1 MPKAVRFS
9 EYGDVDVLDVVDVP
23 RPEPRAGEVLVRVR
37 AVGINPGES
46 KIRQGLL
53 HARWPATFPSGQ
65 GSDLAGVVEELG
77 PSVDDWGVGDEVLGF
92 TDRRASQAEYV
103 VVEASHLAPKPPE
116 VSWEV
121 AGSLAVAG
129 GTAYAAVEAVSAGES
144 DTVVVAGAAGGV
156 GSIAVQ
162 LARLAGATVVGIAG
176 HDNQGWLTD
185 HGVLPVLYGEGV
197 GERIRKAV
205 DRVDAF
211 IDTYGDHYVELALEL
226 GVDPARVDTIVRFDA
241 VEKYGVKAD
250 GSAAGTEAGVLRDL
264 ARLVAEGRL
273 EVPIARAYP
282 LGQVRDAYRLLETGH
297 VRGKIV
303 LVP

>member
-23 RPEPRAGEVLVRVR
+23 RPEPGAGEVLVRVK
-37 AVGINPGES
+37 AAGINPGES
-46 KIRQGLL
+46 KIRTGLL

-65 GSDLAGVVEELG
+65 GSDLAGVVEALG
-77 PSVDDWGVGDEVLGF
+77 PGVDGRSVGDEVLGYV
-92 TDRRASQAEYV
+92 DNRASQAEYV
-103 VVEASHLAPKPPE
+103 VVNKDHLAPKPPE

-121 AGSLAVAG
+121 AGSLPIAG
-129 GTAYAAVEAVSAGES
+129 GTAYAAVRAVSAAEG

-176 HDNQGWLTD
+176 RDNQGWLAD
-185 HGVLPVLYGEGV
+185 HGVLPVLYGDGV
-197 GERIRKAV
+197 EERIGKAV
-205 DRVDAF
+205 DHVDAF
-211 IDTYGDHYVELALEL
+211 VDAYGDGYVEMALGL
-226 GVDPARVDTIVRFDA
+226 GIEPARVDTIVRFDA
-241 VEKYGVKAD
+241 VEKYGVKSE
-250 GSAAGTEAGVLRDL
+250 GSAAGTEAGVLGEL
-264 ARLVAEGRL
+264 ARLVAQGRL

-282 LGQVRDAYRLLETGH
+282 LAQVRDAYRLLETGH

-303 LVP
+303 LVT

>member
-23 RPEPRAGEVLVRVR
+23 RPEPGAGEVLIRVK
-37 AVGINPGES
+37 AAGINPGES
-46 KIRQGLL
+46 KIRAGLL
-53 HARWPATFPSGQ
+53 HAMWPATFPSGQ
-65 GSDLAGVVEELG
+65 GSDLAGVIEALG
-77 PSVDDWGVGDEVLGF
+77 ASVDGWRVGDEVLGY
-92 TDRRASQAEYV
+92 TDDRASQAEYV
-103 VVEASHLAPKPPE
+103 VVKADHLAPKPPE

-121 AGSLAVAG
+121 AGSLPIAG
-129 GTAYAAVEAVSAGES
+129 GTAYAAVRAVSAGAG
-144 DTVVVAGAAGGV
+144 DAVVVAGAAGGV

-176 HDNQGWLTD
+176 NDNRSWLAD
-185 HGVLPVLYGEGV
+185 HGVLPVVYGDGV
-197 GERIRKAV
+197 QERIAETV

-211 IDTYGDHYVELALEL
+211 IDAYGDDYVEMALGL
-226 GVDPARVDTIVRFDA
+226 GVEPARIDTIVRFDA
-241 VEKYGVKAD
+241 VEKYGVKAE
-250 GSAAGTEAGVLRDL
+250 GSAAGTDAHVLGELAG
-264 ARLVAEGRL
+264 LVADGKL

-282 LGQVRDAYRLLETGH
+282 LAQVRDAYRALDTGH